1 MTDKYR
7 KIVSAPLKRVGRKFK
22 SVAEST
28 PNTKSEQFLRASK
41 LVGLGLLEFIMY
53 VFKFTALDNKALRA
67 MEKQFSN
74 INVDE
79 TGNNKNKIKKF
90 VNKNPN
96 LAAVMVWWAML
107 TMLGATVLPG
117 RDVQRDNDK
126 KIKKEIKIESENKN
140 NNSKTISF
148 DDVRLDEINMRQ
160 KEIDKKLNASIKM
173 TDAKVIKQAVMD
185 NFAYIQAVLFS
196 TENYRTDWFSDYI
209 NGPKN
214 TLGVGLFY
222 LPVKPYDFKSAEWIY
237 TTTMYNKYPKLKNG
251 LPRCLTDDE
260 VYDGI
265 AGWFFYMDNG
275 YNFKCIQNA
284 LAGHNLS
291 LTPRDLTVI
300 SSVLFNSVKCGK
312 KFCEYIVANPK
323 NRMAWAK
330 YLLQVDDDVS
340 KTRLEEFPGL
350 RSRRVHE
357 ILLLLN
363 IDNYCQDMF
372 GVQID
377 GKRGTSVSNANN
389 YFDKLRG
396 DFSKSNLVKAKNVI
410 CNGVVANG
418 VSVCQCVARSEK
430 YRDAVFAYCA
440 DVDKYMYANL
450 DRQKIYDDALNA
462 YKGKDYKS
470 ALRGFTRVIEMA
482 GVSPELFN
490 DLAITYIHLGDY
502 DKSIEMSM
510 RALEICSGDYESA
523 AYFNLGLAYEKMGDI
538 NNALKNY
545 MSAMRLGNNTAK
557 SRVLKIMPGMQL
569 FGVR

>member
-1 MTDKYR
+1 MTEKYR

-41 LVGLGLLEFIMY
+41 LVGLGLLGFIVY

-67 MEKQFSN
+67 MEKQFSK

-79 TGNNKNKIKKF
+79 TGNDKNKIKKF

-107 TMLGATVLPG
+107 TLVGGVVVG
-117 RDVQRDNDK
+117 RDVQRDDDK
-126 KIKKEIKIESENKN
+126 NIKKEIKIESENKN
-140 NNSKTISF
+140 NDSKTISF
-148 DDVRLDEINMRQ
+148 DDARLDETNLRQ
-160 KEIDKKLNASIKM
+160 KEIEKKLGSPIKM
-173 TDAKVIKQAVMD
+173 TNAKVIKQAVMD

-196 TENYRTDWFSDYI
+196 TENYRTDWFSD
-209 NGPKN
+209 NKFGKKN
-214 TLGVGLFY
+214 TLGVGLYY
-222 LPVKPYDFKSAEWIY
+222 LPEAPYDFKSSKWSY
-237 TTTMYNKYPKLKNG
+237 TKDMYHVYPKLKNG
-251 LPRCLTDDE
+251 LPRGLTDDE

-265 AGWFFYMDNG
+265 KGWFFYMDNG
-275 YNFKCIQNA
+275 YNFRFMQNA
-284 LAGHNLS
+284 LAGHNVS

-300 SSVLFNSVKCGK
+300 SSVLFNSPDCAK

-340 KTRLEEFPGL
+340 KTRLEKFPGL
-350 RSRRVHE
+350 KSRRVHE

-377 GKRGTSVSNANN
+377 GNKATAVSNANN

-396 DFSKSNLVKAKNVI
+396 NFSKSNLVKAKNVI

-418 VSVCQCVARSEK
+418 VSVCQCVARSKK

-440 DVDKYMYANL
+440 DVETYMYANL
-450 DRQKIYDDALNA
+450 PRQKVYDAALKA

-470 ALRGFTRVIEMA
+470 ALRGFTHVIEMS
-482 GVSPELFN
+482 GVSPDLFN
-490 DLAITYIHLGDY
+490 DLAITYIHIGDY
-502 DKSIEMSM
+502 EKSIEMSM

-523 AYFNLGLAYEKMGDI
+523 AYFNLGLAYENIGDKD
-538 NNALKNY
+538 NALKY
-545 MSAMRLGNNTAK
+545 YIYAMRLGNNTAK
-557 SRVLKIMPGMQL
+557 SRVLNIMPGMRL
-569 FGVR
+569 FGLR

>member
-7 KIVSAPLKRVGRKFK
+7 KIVSAPLKRVGQRFK
-22 SVAEST
+22 LIAEST

-67 MEKQFSN
+67 MEKQFSK

-79 TGNNKNKIKKF
+79 TGNDKNKIKKF

-107 TMLGATVLPG
+107 TMLGGVVVG
-117 RDVQRDNDK
+117 RDVQRDDDK
-126 KIKKEIKIESENKN
+126 NIKKEIKIESENKN
-140 NNSKTISF
+140 NDSETISF
-148 DDVRLDEINMRQ
+148 DDVRLDETNLRQ

-222 LPVKPYDFKSAEWIY
+222 LPVKPYDFKSTKWQY
-237 TTTMYNKYPKLKNG
+237 TTTMYNKYPKSQNG
-251 LPRCLTDDE
+251 LPRGLTDDE

-275 YNFKCIQNA
+275 YNFKFVQNA
-284 LAGHNLS
+284 LAGHGVS
-291 LTPRDLTVI
+291 LTPRDLAVI
-300 SSVLFNSVKCGK
+300 SSVLFNSPECAK
-312 KFCEYIVANPK
+312 KFCEYIVAHPK
-323 NRMAWAK
+323 NRMMWAK
-330 YLLQVDDDVS
+330 YLLHVDDDVNA
-340 KTRLEEFPGL
+340 KRLRDFPGL
-350 RSRRVHE
+350 KSRRVHE

-363 IDNYCQDMF
+363 IDNYSQDMF

-377 GKRGTSVSNANN
+377 GKRSTAVSNANN
-389 YFDKLRG
+389 YFDKLREN
-396 DFSKSNLVKAKNVI
+396 FSKYDLTRAKNVI
-410 CNGVVANG
+410 CRGVVANG
-418 VSVCQCVARSEK
+418 VSVCQCVARSDK
-430 YRDAVFAYCA
+430 YKDAVFGYCA
-440 DVDKYMYANL
+440 NPDKYMFANL

-502 DKSIEMSM
+502 KKSIEMSM

>member
-1 MTDKYR
+1 MTDEYR

-22 SVAEST
+22 SVAESK

-67 MEKQFSN
+67 MEKRFSN

-79 TGNNKNKIKKF
+79 IGNNKNKIKKF

-107 TMLGATVLPG
+107 TLVGATLLPG
-117 RDVQRDNDK
+117 HDVQRDNDK
-126 KIKKEIKIESENKN
+126 NIKKEIKIESENKN

-148 DDVRLDEINMRQ
+148 DDARLDETNLRQ
-160 KEIDKKLNASIKM
+160 KEIEKKLSSPIKM
-173 TDAKVIKQAVMD
+173 TNAKVIKQAVMD

-196 TENYRTDWFSDYI
+196 TENYRTDWFSD
-209 NGPKN
+209 NKFGSKN
-214 TLGVGLFY
+214 TLGVGLYY

-237 TTTMYNKYPKLKNG
+237 TTTMYNEYPKLKNG
-251 LPRCLTDDE
+251 LPRGLTDDE

-265 AGWFFYMDNG
+265 NGWFFYMDNG
-275 YNFKCIQNA
+275 YNFKCMQNA
-284 LAGHNLS
+284 LAGHNVS

-340 KTRLEEFPGL
+340 KTRLEDFPGL
-350 RSRRVHE
+350 KSRRVHE

-450 DRQKIYDDALNA
+450 DRQKIYDAALKA
-462 YKGKDYKS
+462 YKGKDYES
-470 ALRGFTRVIEMA
+470 ALRGFTRVIEMS
-482 GVSPELFN
+482 GVSPDLFN
-490 DLAITYIHLGDY
+490 DLAITYIHIGDY
-502 DKSIEMSM
+502 EKSIEMSM

-523 AYFNLGLAYEKMGDI
+523 AYFNLGLAYENIGDI

-557 SRVLKIMPGMQL
+557 SRALKIMPGMQL
-569 FGVR
+569 FGIR

>member
-1 MTDKYR
+1 MTEKYR
-7 KIVSAPLKRVGRKFK
+7 KIVNAPIKQVGRKFK
-22 SVAEST
+22 SIAESKS
-28 PNTKSEQFLRASK
+28 NTKSEQFLRASK

-67 MEKQFSN
+67 VEKQFSKV
-74 INVDE
+74 NVDE
-79 TGNNKNKIKKF
+79 TENNKNKIKKF
-90 VNKNPN
+90 LNKNPN
-96 LAAVMVWWAML
+96 LAAVMFWWAML

-117 RDVQRDNDK
+117 HDVQRDEDK
-126 KIKKEIKIESENKN
+126 NIKKEIKIESENKN

-148 DDVRLDEINMRQ
+148 DDARLDETNLRQ
-160 KEIDKKLNASIKM
+160 KEIEKKLGSPIKM
-173 TDAKVIKQAVMD
+173 TNAKVIKQAVMD

-196 TENYRTDWFSDYI
+196 TENYRTDWFSD
-209 NGPKN
+209 NKSGKKN
-214 TLGVGLFY
+214 TLGVGLYY

-265 AGWFFYMDNG
+265 KGWFFYMDNG

-300 SSVLFNSVKCGK
+300 SSVLFNSPDCAK
-312 KFCEYIVANPK
+312 KFCEYIVDHPK

-340 KTRLEEFPGL
+340 KTRLQDFPGL
-350 RSRRVHE
+350 KSRRVHE

-377 GKRGTSVSNANN
+377 GHVSTAVSNANN
-389 YFDKLRG
+389 YFDKLCG
-396 DFSKSNLVKAKNVI
+396 DFSKSNLVKAKKVI

-440 DVDKYMYANL
+440 NVDKYMYANL
-450 DRQKIYDDALNA
+450 DRQKIYDAALKA
-462 YKGKDYKS
+462 YKGKDYES
-470 ALRGFTRVIEMA
+470 ALRGFTRVIEMS
-482 GVSPELFN
+482 GVSPDLFN
-490 DLAITYIHLGDY
+490 DLAITYIHIGDY
-502 DKSIEMSM
+502 EKSIEMSM

-523 AYFNLGLAYEKMGDI
+523 AYFNLGLAYENIGDI

-545 MSAMRLGNNTAK
+545 ISAMRLGNNTAK
-557 SRVLKIMPGMQL
+557 SRVLKIMPVTRL
-569 FGVR
+569 FGI